1 MTILLAVS
9 AATGWGAAD
18 FFGGFSRRE
27 TPVFVLLAV
36 SQLIGLVVL
45 IPVLVAHD
53 VPLPSDPRL
62 LLACLA
68 GIGVTLELRFVYF
81 AISRG
86 DSFITSAVGALG
98 ATLAVLVG
106 LIGGDHL
113 DLLIVTGMLC
123 ALIGGGLS
131 AWRSRNHRGDHDQT
145 SVLRAATVC
154 AGGATGVS
162 IALVSLRA
170 AGRVDPYWATALVDL
185 STLAAAAIAA
195 AAGQR
200 RAVLRRL
207 PHRAQLPTLGL
218 GAATGVAGDL
228 AYAAA
233 SHHGALSIVSALSSL
248 YPLTTIALGITI
260 QHQRPTRPQTLGI
273 VLALIGA
280 ALLGTASH

>member
-1 MTILLAVS
+1 MIMLAVS
-9 AATGWGAAD
+9 AAIGWGAAD
-18 FFGGFSRRE
+18 FFGGFARRE
-27 TPVFVLLAV
+27 TPVFVLLMS

-45 IPVLVAHD
+45 VPVLVAHD

-86 DSFITSAVGALG
+86 EAFITSAVGALG
-98 ATLAVLVG
+98 AMLAVLVG
-106 LIGGDHL
+106 LIGGDRL
-113 DLLIVTGMLC
+113 DFVIVTGMLC
-123 ALIGGGLS
+123 ALLGGGLS
-131 AWRSRNHRGDHDQT
+131 AWTSRNHRDDRAHT
-145 SVLRAATVC
+145 SVLRAAAVC
-154 AGGATGVS
+154 AAGATGVS
-162 IALVSLRA
+162 IALVSLHA

-185 STLAAAAIAA
+185 STLVSAAIAA
-195 AAGQR
+195 AAGQG
-200 RAVLRRL
+200 RAVLHRL

-218 GAATGVAGDL
+218 GAVAGVGGDL

-233 SHHGALSIVSALSSL
+233 AHQGALSLVSALSSL

-260 QHQRPTRPQTLGI
+260 QHQRPTRPQTVGI

-280 ALLGTASH
+280 ALLGTASR